1 MEELRSGFV
10 AQKNEL
16 NVEYQKQVDEI
27 YFLGYRCCM
36 KKNNITHD
44 TPSFPSDDEG
54 EALNGFSW
62 QDGVLFVA
70 DPPNGP

>member
-10 AQKNEL
+10 AQKKEL
-16 NVEYQKQVDEI
+16 KVEYQKKQVNEM
-27 YFLGYRCCM
+27 YFLDYRCCM

-54 EALNGFSW
+54 EALNGFS
-62 QDGVLFVA
+62 
-70 DPPNGP
+70 